1 MAERGNTFWL
11 PKESRVKRYEA
22 SWYKESV
29 NKEDSENYSMGGD
42 LDGNLEKIVG
52 SHILLSGPLVDQFLQ
67 QIGLAM
73 LEKLRRSHLTG
84 LVPPIVIF
92 MPLQIYNFFS
102 SLCVGYGGEIKVTS
116 KRTVIILENMSKVKQ
131 IFHPKRFDGTFF
143 LSKRKFEKK
152 INENQVQK
160 MVYAGCAKVVVS
172 EYTPIKIDYSQTSQ
186 KLTVSF
192 FIQRYDSNDFAIDKS
207 LQALMNQ
214 DQ

>member
-1 MAERGNTFWL
+1 
-11 PKESRVKRYEA
+11 
-22 SWYKESV
+22 
-29 NKEDSENYSMGGD
+29 
-42 LDGNLEKIVG
+42 
-52 SHILLSGPLVDQFLQ
+52 
-67 QIGLAM
+67 
-73 LEKLRRSHLTG
+73 
-84 LVPPIVIF
+84 

-116 KRTVIILENMSKVKQ
+116 KKTVIFLENMSKVKQ